1 MLHRRL
7 EAMTRVEFIKF
18 LSELQRD
25 LMENPEEWENQNLS
39 DFLEAMSGYAKDID
53 GYYENIGQNIDV
65 DQPTWR
71 LFADILKGVKTYE

>member
-1 MLHRRL
+1 MLHRQL

-18 LSELQRD
+18 LSELQKD

-65 DQPTWR
+65 DQPTWQ
-71 LFADILKGVKTYE
+71 LFADILKGAKTYE